1 MSLSYIPVPKPLP
14 DLNSYIDDQYK
25 DFARRLNITEFF
37 NNNGNNS
44 NSIDPLRPTSTKS
57 TWVPSK
63 ISKTLE
69 EYLKEVKS
77 KLSEEVKRCE
87 QTDKKKFLTR
97 QYSPPWLVKT
107 LNELRNNREIIIT
120 EADKNMG
127 VAVVK
132 TSEYIQLG
140 LKQLLD
146 TNCYELCLE
155 PPNLNRLWAELK
167 LLLNKRGFLFD
178 PTAKKKDTK
187 YSKVAL
193 YLLQLEKR
201 NENSANPNPNPPPL
215 KLGTFYMLMKV
226 HKTPLAGRPIVSSIN
241 TITYYTS
248 KYIDMKLQPIYK
260 RIPSFLNA
268 SRDLIVQLEDT
279 QFNNHKDCFI
289 LCADVDSLYP
299 SIPIDKGLEMMR
311 ISLIKR
317 NDELNEGKLPK
328 EEIDLICA
336 LMKFVLNNNY
346 FTFGNL
352 IFRQKQGTAMGTPA
366 AVVFACLFLDAHE
379 TRILRE
385 LEPRKPLLYQRYID
399 DIFGIFETKEDAEYF
414 LTKFSSD
421 EDLPTIKCSSF
432 TIDATEGTFLDLKIF
447 KGERFQLSSHLDIK
461 VYQKPQNKYL
471 YLPPNSFHPKAI
483 FPAYIKAEINRYRL
497 NCSSDK
503 DFEEVREDFKNRLL
517 ARGYEEETLKPLFS
531 SVKKRT
537 ELLLQVR
544 LGKEKK
550 HLNKG
555 KFIFK
560 TLHHPQTKALHIKS
574 CLKLT
579 ERAKDHLDG
588 VRLFNGQ
595 EPIICYSNPPA
606 IRSFFSQKRNKI
618 HDLTLQPV
626 DTNDRSEIDKM
637 IEVAMQTI
645 VTLPSTRNIDC
656 TEPVRPNCENK
667 V

>member
-1 MSLSYIPVPKPLP
+1 
-14 DLNSYIDDQYK
+14 
-25 DFARRLNITEFF
+25 
-37 NNNGNNS
+37 
-44 NSIDPLRPTSTKS
+44 
-57 TWVPSK
+57 
-63 ISKTLE
+63 
-69 EYLKEVKS
+69 
-77 KLSEEVKRCE
+77 
-87 QTDKKKFLTR
+87 
-97 QYSPPWLVKT
+97 
-107 LNELRNNREIIIT
+107 
-120 EADKNMG
+120 
-127 VAVVK
+127 
-132 TSEYIQLG
+132 
-140 LKQLLD
+140 
-146 TNCYELCLE
+146 
-155 PPNLNRLWAELK
+155 
-167 LLLNKRGFLFD
+167 
-178 PTAKKKDTK
+178 
-187 YSKVAL
+187 
-193 YLLQLEKR
+193 
-201 NENSANPNPNPPPL
+201 
-215 KLGTFYMLMKV
+215 
-226 HKTPLAGRPIVSSIN
+226 
-241 TITYYTS
+241 
-248 KYIDMKLQPIYK
+248 
-260 RIPSFLNA
+260 
-268 SRDLIVQLEDT
+268 
-279 QFNNHKDCFI
+279 
-289 LCADVDSLYP
+289 
-299 SIPIDKGLEMMR
+299 MR

-399 DIFGIFETKEDAEYF
+399 DIFGIFETNEDAEYF

-421 EDLPTIKCSSF
+421 KDLPTIKCSSF

-517 ARGYEEETLKPLFS
+517 ARGYDEDTLKPLFS
-531 SVKKRT
+531 LVKKRT

-626 DTNDRSEIDKM
+626 DTNDRSKIDKM